1 MRQMT
6 RMMVLAWWA
15 VGVAVVGCKRGEQ
28 AGPTPVPAPAPTAA
42 PPAPPAT
49 PPPAPAINDSDVPA
63 GGDGGTNPWAETAV
77 SHRGSAGATFTQDCP
92 AGGTLGPVWGT
103 DVYSDDSSICS
114 AAVHA
119 GRIIVGSGGPVL
131 VFVQPARATYV
142 GSARHGVTSLSRAA
156 SPGSFSFS
164 QMLPSS
170 DGTGTTT
177 H

>member
-1 MRQMT
+1 MQQTT
-6 RMMVLAWWA
+6 RTIVLVLLA
-15 VGVAVVGCKRGEQ
+15 VGCKRAEQ
-28 AGPTPVPAPAPTAA
+28 PNPTPTPAPQVVQ
-42 PPAPPAT
+42 PPARQ
-49 PPPAPAINDSDVPA
+49 INGNDVNTDDVQVTEV
-63 GGDGGTNPWAETAV
+63 GDGGAANPWSATAT
-77 SHRGSAGATFTQDCP
+77 SHRGGDGATFTQDCP

-131 VFVQPARATYV
+131 VFVQPGRASYR
-142 GSARHGVTSLSRAA
+142 GSARHGVTSRSRAA

-164 QMLPSS
+164 QMLPSD

-177 H
+177 R